1 MIEKYYE
8 EKQVIKKVCVKEV
21 CKCDVCNKEIKKS
34 KGYYHVTTEHN
45 DWGND
50 SCESIENYDICS
62 ENCLNKIF
70 QQYIERSTENENN
83 TEYFEVNHENE

>member
-21 CKCDVCNKEIKKS
+21 CKCDVCNKEIKKG
-34 KGYYHVTTEHN
+34 KGYYHVTTGHN

-70 QQYIERSTENENN
+70 QQYLERSAENENN
-83 TEYFEVNHENE
+83 TEYFEVNHEKE